1 MDDAQN
7 QVLALRR
14 MSRMDRCEKLNNL
27 SASDALSDKLTLL
40 YLINDRSSSL
50 RQEVIDLLVHI
61 GSPLA
66 QIGARVAITDSSPLM
81 RDRAAV
87 ALGIVGNRHDV
98 YLLRKLLDDYSWN
111 VRSSAAL
118 SLGLLKGDAAYAALE
133 KSLTKEKNP
142 IVRRDIADALSNH
155 GDKAIAPLIQALKD
169 EVDNNARVGLFFAL
183 YKLGRR
189 QFLQPFLELL
199 DDPVDLTRHQ
209 VINLIVTLVPNM
221 HYEDLAEVIRTL
233 KIALKQ
239 ENNPGIKKDAEI
251 ALDAVLTRQDN

>member
-111 VRSSAAL
+111 VSHRQHSAWV
-118 SLGLLKGDAAYAALE
+118 Y
-133 KSLTKEKNP
+133 
-142 IVRRDIADALSNH
+142 
-155 GDKAIAPLIQALKD
+155 
-169 EVDNNARVGLFFAL
+169 
-183 YKLGRR
+183 
-189 QFLQPFLELL
+189 
-199 DDPVDLTRHQ
+199 
-209 VINLIVTLVPNM
+209 
-221 HYEDLAEVIRTL
+221 
-233 KIALKQ
+233 
-239 ENNPGIKKDAEI
+239 
-251 ALDAVLTRQDN
+251 